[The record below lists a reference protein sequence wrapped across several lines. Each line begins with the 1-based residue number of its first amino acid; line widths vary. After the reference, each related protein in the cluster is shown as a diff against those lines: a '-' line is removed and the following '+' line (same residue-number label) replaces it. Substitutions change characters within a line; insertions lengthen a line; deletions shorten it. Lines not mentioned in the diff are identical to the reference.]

1 MTRWTTVMTDR
12 TPGEGLRMIRMTGDS
27 RADAEGRNR
36 WESESSGPPG
46 CAGIGRFVPPCL
58 RFVPNSLLLRQA
70 PRKVV
75 SQHSSVPLPPPGTD
89 ANGGAVGDAN
99 GGAAGDTNDGAAGD
113 TNGGAEGANNG
124 GAVGDT
130 SDGATGAINVHPA
143 TRDEHLSRSLS
154 RKIKRTRVK
163 T

>member
-1 MTRWTTVMTDR
+1 VTGWTTVMTDR
-12 TPGEGLRMIRMTGDS
+12 TAGEELRMIRMTGDS

-36 WESESSGPPG
+36 CGSESSGPPG

-75 SQHSSVPLPPPGTD
+75 SQHSSVPLTPPGTD
-89 ANGGAVGDAN
+89 ANGGAAGAN
-99 GGAAGDTNDGAAGD
+99 
-113 TNGGAEGANNG
+113 NGGAEGATN
-124 GAVGDT
+124 
-130 SDGATGAINVHPA
+130 DGAPGAINVHPA

>member
-89 ANGGAVGDAN
+89 ANGGAEGANNDGAVGDA
-99 GGAAGDTNDGAAGD
+99 
-113 TNGGAEGANNG
+113 NGGAEGANNG
-124 GAVGDT
+124 GASGGT

-143 TRDEHLSRSLS
+143 
-154 RKIKRTRVK
+154 
-163 T
+163 